1 MDDPVGKE
9 TPMQAVPL
17 EPVDAVVVTMLIDNV
32 SDMLLQDQGPA
43 KRVGDAGVTP
53 NGLVNNMR

>member
-1 MDDPVGKE
+1 MTRSGRRRRCR
-9 TPMQAVPL
+9 AVPL

-32 SDMLLQDQGPA
+32 SDMLPQDQGPA